1 MVKLSKLDLRKS
13 GDVRI
18 AKVKVDLTKHGIKK
32 VNMYL
37 LTVRQ

>member
-18 AKVKVDLTKHGIKK
+18 AKVKVDLTKHGSKK
-32 VNMYL
+32 INLKKSV
-37 LTVRQ
+37 